1 MDYIYNMTCIVG
13 IVDRSSPTPRVW
25 MGADSGASDD
35 SIILPVKDH
44 KIVKNGKYLIGYAGD
59 PGLGQL
65 LHSIDLPDPTNI
77 RQDNLLKFM
86 RLAFAKA
93 YKDAVDFYS
102 PTPANSK
109 EDDESGVTALI
120 AVKGR
125 LFEFDSGDFQLNE
138 FDECSIGS
146 GSMFAFGV
154 LYATSGYKDQKK
166 RVHKSIECAIQYS
179 PSCLG
184 PIYIASI

>member
-1 MDYIYNMTCIVG
+1 MTIIVG
-13 IVDRSSPTPRVW
+13 VVDKSSSIPRVL

-65 LHSIDLPDPTNI
+65 LHSIELPDPSNI
-77 RQDNLLKFM
+77 KQENLLKFM
-86 RLAFAKA
+86 RLSFAKT

-102 PTPANSK
+102 PHPAAGDK
-109 EDDESGVTALI
+109 DEESGVSALI

-125 LFEFDSGDFQLNE
+125 LFEFDSSDYQLNE
-138 FDECSIGS
+138 FDECAIGS
-146 GSMFAFGV
+146 GAMFAFGV

-166 RVHKSIECAIQYS
+166 RVQKALECSINYS

-184 PIYIASI
+184 PIYIETL

>member
-1 MDYIYNMTCIVG
+1 MTCIVG
-13 IVDRSSPTPRVW
+13 IVDKSSSTPRVW
-25 MGADSGASDD
+25 MGAESGASDD

-44 KIVKNGKYLIGYAGD
+44 KIVRNGKYLIGYAGD

-65 LHSIDLPDPTNI
+65 LHSIELPDPSNI

-86 RLAFAKA
+86 RLNFTKAFKQ
-93 YKDAVDFYS
+93 AVELYS
-102 PTPANSK
+102 PTPAHSK
-109 EDDESGVTALI
+109 EDDESGVSALI

-125 LFEFDSGDFQLNE
+125 LFEFDSGDYQINE
-138 FDECSIGS
+138 YDECAIGS

-154 LYATSGYKDQKK
+154 LYATAGYKDQRK
-166 RVHKSIECAIQYS
+166 RLLKAIECAIQYS

-184 PIYIASI
+184 PIFIEHN